1 MARQNSSPN
10 PNLYQTD
17 LPPPVDFSQLRYA
30 CRQKLLGPGGRG
42 PSYNLKIDA
51 LTFASAKILT
61 ETKMPR
67 MEAMPVIQPMIRVP
81 VFKEQQPQQ
90 LDSKGMIGQSENQRE
105 MVSEGESVPGLLSR
119 QWKWAPTVSV
129 LCSSFSPQC

>member
-1 MARQNSSPN
+1 MQ
-10 PNLYQTD
+10 
-17 LPPPVDFSQLRYA
+17 
-30 CRQKLLGPGGRG
+30 
-42 PSYNLKIDA
+42 NLKIDA

-129 LCSSFSPQC
+129 LCSSFSPQPLSTDVLGLSTHLTTCGGQVYVVQKE